1 MSAPWL
7 RPLHRGRGD
16 ARPTAPVTVVLAST
30 GSPISEAAVD
40 RAASLADGN
49 LTAVVSIARVHGSAF
64 GLPNPGLLPT
74 RRERAEQRAIVSAA
88 IDALARRNVEADG
101 QVITTRNPGRSITR
115 TARNRAAS
123 YVVLDAPQQGRLRRL
138 VEGDP
143 IRALRRGLANRA
155 TLIVISAQA
164 DHG

>member
-1 MSAPWL
+1 
-7 RPLHRGRGD
+7 
-16 ARPTAPVTVVLAST
+16 
-30 GSPISEAAVD
+30 
-40 RAASLADGN
+40 
-49 LTAVVSIARVHGSAF
+49 VSIARVHGSAF